1 MKRLFNRL
9 RGRDKEPAKDVS
21 PPARTSFRPQ
31 ASPGTHVCTSLCDG
45 IASLPPEYHESV
57 IAQLSTALGQTPGEL
72 TISSI
77 TLKNPRIVP
86 EETRDI
92 ESELEERRNIEG
104 NVNLARMPLALPTT
118 YKYPPLPKGH
128 ARFLRLGGLG
138 PHPLAYLESHS
149 LENPPPYIAIS
160 YCWDPSSARRAMFLD
175 SNSFSVSETVLE
187 VLNQVQASQHAT
199 NTKQLLWIDQICINQ
214 GDPDEKLDQ
223 IYRMGEIYSKAEK
236 VFIWLGPTA
245 NNSDV
250 ALENMGRMLD
260 EVLAINQAI
269 LSRQDIPDDTV
280 AVINADHGKM
290 YGHLLSRQWFRRL
303 WTVQEALLARKL
315 VVMCGYREVDFELL
329 VELAYQ
335 LLMYGSMDLIQ
346 PPGIS
351 GEELSTVITGV
362 FNLNA
367 LRLPTASPDEV
378 LKGLEMDKFRSLVTE
393 ARSRQVTMP
402 DDRVFA
408 LMGVAPRQV
417 RESMAAVTGK
427 VPTFQLYAHFTKC
440 MLENDPE
447 WYFLS
452 SAPSKDGPSSLPSW
466 VPNLNSQQPFASNFA
481 QASYGFSAGISPET
495 RHLIS
500 RSITT
505 QELTARGF
513 RLGTVEEI
521 IPQIA
526 FTEENQNMKLHE
538 ICGDAT
544 REWDQNSTRLCQELY
559 QLGPEQFP
567 TFHVNILQAQS
578 AAKPPP
584 LDGRALEAYHLF
596 WTCCRLRN
604 ESLRMINQ
612 QGYVIPEH
620 YRNLPDGVD
629 RFADRAV
636 TVWRNDLSPDDYGL
650 LLGFTST
657 MKLACS
663 GRPYMCTDTGRLGL
677 GCPGVQVGDIVC
689 ILYGTTVPYVLRQRS
704 DGSMEFVGDAYIYN
718 AMNGEWLVQ
727 RDGKGPDEIFRIR

>member
-1 MKRLFNRL
+1 MKRLFRRL
-9 RGRDKEPAKDVS
+9 RRHDEEPTRDTA
-21 PPARTSFRPQ
+21 PPARTSFTPQ
-31 ASPGTHVCTSLCDG
+31 ASPGTHVCTSLCEG

-57 IAQLSTALGQTPGEL
+57 IAQLSAALGQTPGQL
-72 TISSI
+72 TVGSI

-86 EETRDI
+86 GETRDI
-92 ESELEERRNIEG
+92 GSELDERRNIEG
-104 NVNLARMPLALPTT
+104 NVDLARMPLALPTT
-118 YKYPPLPKGH
+118 YQYPPLPKGH

-160 YCWDPSSARRAMFLD
+160 YCWDPSSARRGMFLD
-175 SNSFSVSETVLE
+175 KNSFSVSETVLE

-214 GDPDEKLDQ
+214 DDPAEKVDQ

-245 NNSDV
+245 NNSDL
-250 ALENMGRMLD
+250 ALENMPRMLD
-260 EVLAINQAI
+260 EILAINNAI
-269 LSRQDIPDDTV
+269 LSRQDLPDDT
-280 AVINADHGKM
+280 AAAINADHGRI

-335 LLMYGSMDLIQ
+335 LLMYGSMDLIL

-351 GEELSTVITGV
+351 DEDLSTVITGV

-367 LRLPTASPDEV
+367 LRLPNASPDEV
-378 LKGLEMDKFRSLVTE
+378 LRGLGTDKFRSLVNE
-393 ARSRQVTMP
+393 ARARQVTMP

-408 LMGVAPRQV
+408 LMGVAPRPV
-417 RESMAAVTGK
+417 RERMAAVTGK
-427 VPTFQLYAHFTKC
+427 VGTSRLYAEFAKC
-440 MLENDPE
+440 MLEHDPE

-452 SAPSKDGPSSLPSW
+452 SAPSKDRSGSLPSW

-481 QASYGFSAGISPET
+481 QPSSGFSAGISPET
-495 RHLIS
+495 QHLIK
-500 RSITT
+500 RSITAE
-505 QELTARGF
+505 ELTARGF

-544 REWDQNSTRLCQELY
+544 REWDHSATRLCQKLY

-567 TFHVNILQAQS
+567 TFHVDILQAQS

-584 LDGRALEAYHLF
+584 LDGRAVEAYHLF

-604 ESLRMINQ
+604 EALRMITTGQ
-612 QGYVIPEH
+612 HTVPAH
-620 YRNLPDGVD
+620 YRSLPDGVS
-629 RFADRAV
+629 RLADRAV
-636 TVWRNDLSPDDYGL
+636 TVWRNDLSPEDYGL

-663 GRPYMCTDTGRLGL
+663 GRPYMCTDSGRLGL
-677 GCPGVQVGDIVC
+677 GCPGMRVGDVVC
-689 ILYGTTVPYVLRQRS
+689 ILYGTTVPYVLRQRPN
-704 DGSMEFVGDAYIYN
+704 GSMEFIGDAYIYN
-718 AMNGEWLVQ
+718 AMNGEWL
-727 RDGKGPDEIFRIR
+727 RPREGRGPDEIFRIR